1 MHTGDTGNTAKQK
14 GEYIAAFLFGF
25 FAYGLFE
32 TALRGYTHWTMVLLG
47 GAAAVLLYG
56 MEMHPAA
63 GALCGAVFVTAAEF
77 AVGVL
82 DNLIMGWQVWDYSD
96 MPLNLMGQICPMFSA
111 LWYVL
116 CFLGI
121 LICRRIR
128 RCYLLPERLSE

>member
-1 MHTGDTGNTAKQK
+1 MQK
-14 GEYIAAFLFGF
+14 NIGEYGFAFLMGF
-25 FAYGLFE
+25 FLYTMMEIMG
-32 TALRGYTHWTMVLLG
+32 RGYTHWTMGIAAGVTMSVLYHMEDRLSASRLTRALLG
-47 GAAAVLLYG
+47 GL
-56 MEMHPAA
+56 
-63 GALCGAVFVTAAEF
+63 FVTAAEF
-77 AVGVL
+77 TVGVF
-82 DNLIMGWQVWDYSD
+82 DNIIMGWQVWDYSD